1 MLSYLYYRLYKF
13 FNIIETHLTP
23 EGIRIPEYLA
33 MFAIVFLFLLNMIT
47 MDIFIHSVYGFH
59 IILTSIS
66 STLIFVLIIIV
77 SMYVLLLR
85 KKRYVSVIRK
95 YTSESNKAK
104 MISSLMSIIYVVTSI
119 TLLII
124 VT

>member
-13 FNIIETHLTP
+13 FNIIENHLTP

-85 KKRYVSVIRK
+85 KKRYVSLIRK
-95 YTSESNKAK
+95 YASE
-104 MISSLMSIIYVVTSI
+104 MSIIYVITSI
-119 TLLII
+119 TLLIL
-124 VT
+124 VA